1 MDREFRDFVRS
12 IDRSGVDRS
21 ILILLV
27 RDYLSNHS
35 LPESTHGTRVIHP
48 LVSEQEI
55 IKSLQ
60 EVAQDGSIT
69 TENQHLFNVHSWYC
83 GNTV

>member
-12 IDRSGVDRS
+12 IDRPGVDRS

-27 RDYLSNHS
+27 RDYLNNHS
-35 LPESTHGTRVIHP
+35 LPESTHGPHMIHP
-48 LVSEQEI
+48 LVSEQEM
-55 IKSLQ
+55 IKSLR
-60 EVAQDGSIT
+60 EAAQDVST
-69 TENQHLFNVHSWYC
+69 NSENQHLFNVCSQCC